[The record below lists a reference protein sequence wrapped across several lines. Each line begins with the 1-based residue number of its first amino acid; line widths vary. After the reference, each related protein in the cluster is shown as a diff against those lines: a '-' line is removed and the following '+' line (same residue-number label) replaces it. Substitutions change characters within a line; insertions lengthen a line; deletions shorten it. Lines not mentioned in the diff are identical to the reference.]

1 MKATIT
7 SFAELTGAQAERDR
21 QMAERD
27 KPKAKWFKVKDGE
40 AITVKFLQEL
50 DASAENYNPE
60 FGTFLGATEH
70 VCPRDVDP
78 QGFMKRALDTTE
90 TEGRDW
96 AQMQHE
102 KNRKMGWGAQ
112 QNFYINLAVETP
124 EGPEAQIFSRKLNSG
139 FVKDLVEIFQEEGG
153 ITGQPYVISRRG
165 TGPQTELRIKPAKAD
180 KDFDISDVTPW
191 DLSEYAVRTIPFD
204 EQEKFYMRNVEHID
218 PTTGQPKMTASSS
231 SESSESSSNEED
243 GEDYTW

>member
-27 KPKAKWFKVKDGE
+27 KPKAKWFKIDDGE
-40 AITVKFLQEL
+40 QIVVKFLQEL

-60 FGTFLGATEH
+60 FGTFLGAVEH
-70 VCPRDVDP
+70 VCPRDIDP
-78 QGFMKRALDTTE
+78 KGFMKRALDTTE
-90 TEGRDW
+90 SEGRDW

-102 KNRKMGWGAQ
+102 KNRKLGWGAQ
-112 QNFYINLAVETP
+112 QNFYINLAVQTAD
-124 EGPEAQIFSRKLNSG
+124 GVEAQIFSRKLNSG
-139 FVKDLVEIFQEEGG
+139 FVKDLVEIFEEEGG
-153 ITGQPYVISRRG
+153 ITGAPYVISRRG

-180 KDFDISDVTPW
+180 KDFDISGVTPW
-191 DLSEYAVRTIPFD
+191 DLNEYAVRHIPFD

-218 PTTGQPKMTASSS
+218 PTTGQPRSVQNTEESSSS
-231 SESSESSSNEED
+231 SED
-243 GEDYTW
+243 DDDYTW

>member
-27 KPKAKWFKVKDGE
+27 KPKAKWFKVEDGQS
-40 AITVKFLQEL
+40 ITVKFLQEL

-60 FGTFLGATEH
+60 FGTFLGAVEH
-70 VCPRDVDP
+70 VCPREIDP
-78 QGFMKRALDTTE
+78 KGFMKRALDTTE

-96 AQMQHE
+96 AQLQHE

-124 EGPEAQIFSRKLNSG
+124 EGVEAQIFSRKLNSG
-139 FVKDLVEIFQEEGG
+139 FVKDLVEIFEEEGG
-153 ITGQPYVISRRG
+153 ITGIPFVISRRG
-165 TGPQTELRIKPAKAD
+165 TGPQTELRIKQAKPD
-180 KDFDISDVTPW
+180 KDFDISGVTPW
-191 DLSEYAVRTIPFD
+191 DLNEYAVRHVPFD

-218 PTTGQPKMTASSS
+218 PVTAQPKVSQSI
-231 SESSESSSNEED
+231 ESSESSSSDDD